1 VTHVRRSGDG
11 TGLVRNENR
20 ILAAALRLAVDGTVH
35 LYGYELY
42 ARLSEWEGGAP
53 MNHGTLY
60 RCLRRL
66 ELRGLF
72 TTTVSH
78 EDSLG
83 PARVFYELTHD
94 GVAEARA
101 ATLRLAADATP
112 PVWLD
117 VDLVM
122 PRTRARRAH

>member
-1 VTHVRRSGDG
+1 VRRSGDG

-42 ARLSEWEGGAP
+42 ARLSEWEGGPP

>member
-1 VTHVRRSGDG
+1 VRRSGDG
-11 TGLVRNENR
+11 TGLVRNETR
-20 ILAAALRLAVDGTVH
+20 ILAAALRLAVEGTVH

-42 ARLSEWEGGAP
+42 ARLGQWEGEAP

-66 ELRGLF
+66 ELRGFF

-83 PARVFYELTHD
+83 PARVFYELTPD
-94 GVAEARA
+94 GTTEARA
-101 ATLRLAADATP
+101 ATLRLAAEATP

-122 PRTRARRAH
+122 PRTRPRRAN